1 MIVSTLRFSVGW
13 WGSAVGGEVARRW
26 VVLWVRMAG
35 QTVEAKETVEV
46 EAMRGRKKKRTR
58 NTLVHV
64 RAAQKISRN
73 STLHNSRDVMGF
85 QNNLYLCKFIC

>member
-1 MIVSTLRFSVGW
+1 MFLRVAVMKNSDDSFDSIRFSVGW
-13 WGSAVGGEVARRW
+13 WGSAVDSEVARRW
-26 VVLWVRMAG
+26 AVLRMRMVG
-35 QTVEAKETVEV
+35 RTVEAKETVEV

-73 STLHNSRDVMGF
+73 YYTS
-85 QNNLYLCKFIC
+85 

>member
-1 MIVSTLRFSVGW
+1 LR
-13 WGSAVGGEVARRW
+13 
-26 VVLWVRMAG
+26 VRMVG
-35 QTVEAKETVEV
+35 RTVEAKETVEV

-73 STLHNSRDVMGF
+73 YYTS
-85 QNNLYLCKFIC
+85 